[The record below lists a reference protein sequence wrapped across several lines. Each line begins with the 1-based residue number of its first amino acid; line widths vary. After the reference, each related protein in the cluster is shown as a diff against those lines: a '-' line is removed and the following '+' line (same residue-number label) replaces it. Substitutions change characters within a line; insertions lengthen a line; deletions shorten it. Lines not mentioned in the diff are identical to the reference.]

1 MRARLAHVQSVTRG
15 SKPVR
20 HSVAVT
26 GPSLL
31 QLPPPTREDT
41 SEHPPPLLLPG
52 WGNAGSVFV
61 KPQTSYCYGTKPYV
75 GNTPVVFGA
84 ILEDRELDGN
94 SWRMSSGLPTVE
106 EGHAPPPVISC
117 VLCNPSST
125 ECLGGGSE

>member
-1 MRARLAHVQSVTRG
+1 M
-15 SKPVR
+15 
-20 HSVAVT
+20 
-26 GPSLL
+26 
-31 QLPPPTREDT
+31 
-41 SEHPPPLLLPG
+41 
-52 WGNAGSVFV
+52 FV

-106 EGHAPPPVISC
+106 EGHAPPPPVISC

-125 ECLGGGSE
+125 ECLGGAVNESWAEASPQGLERGSLLLPLALLP